1 MPRLNVPSPASLRC
15 SRPRTRAAASSEVL
29 PIATNAPRCA
39 TSPATDPTGNS
50 TLRSKTRF
58 FSIAPSREHDKKEVS
73 CVVADE
79 RAVFTVRQHFCAAPP
94 VNSLQHQA
102 GGPLASTEMTLPDLP
117 ADPEMPFLNIH
128 EVRVLRRGFRLVMSD
143 PGIEA
148 EFNVQLVSKQKSGFF
163 YGNAALVAAA
173 MISLSINRTFEL
185 DILIKH
191 FSLKVVRIVV
201 PTLALTYDIVA
212 NTTRFAVRR
221 RWRWTHQTRESVW
234 IFVTITYLLCTIS
247 GPQPLSTRAGSFGSS
262 RFADSPHEST
272 HSATHEDSTHRL
284 LMANA
289 PNGSAYLTGVMD
301 AFRTLFC
308 LFFSSVVELSMPGT
322 LLSAGCTILSLA
334 LVNYRTATALYDAC
348 SASPLDAQHS
358 TPWNGHEESLNHSVA
373 YLVVT
378 CLTTLSVV
386 LQWASLMIRDEW
398 RRRQTFAQRKN
409 FERADAKNREST
421 VGCAASPSRSPGWVA
436 SLSSLL
442 SLLLSPLYSL
452 ARSLSHRSISLA
464 R

>member
-1 MPRLNVPSPASLRC
+1 
-15 SRPRTRAAASSEVL
+15 
-29 PIATNAPRCA
+29 
-39 TSPATDPTGNS
+39 
-50 TLRSKTRF
+50 
-58 FSIAPSREHDKKEVS
+58 
-73 CVVADE
+73 
-79 RAVFTVRQHFCAAPP
+79 
-94 VNSLQHQA
+94 
-102 GGPLASTEMTLPDLP
+102 
-117 ADPEMPFLNIH
+117 
-128 EVRVLRRGFRLVMSD
+128 MSD

-308 LFFSSVVELSMPGT
+308 LFFSSVVELSMPGA

-421 VGCAASPSRSPGWVA
+421 VGCAASPSRRLGRLA
-436 SLSSLL
+436 LFSSLFA
-442 SLLLSPLYSL
+442 LLY
-452 ARSLSHRSISLA
+452 SHRSILSLA
-464 R
+464 ASRIAPYLSLADTHCLVAYPSPPTVHCLSLTTSPSPLLSLPARPDGNHIPRASQSAQRHGRLPSPCLGARALPRKLPGGRWSRRRGSCSRGA